1 MEKEGSQSHTDAY
14 IALRRLLERLKK
26 NEANVSRA
34 DLEGRYRKSYQ
45 KLKGDIKAEAEKIL
59 EDWLI
64 DGLLISDDEAG
75 RAALSRIQGF
85 LAEEDA
91 GRELGRIL
99 FSEYS
104 VDKFYQ
110 AVSELRR
117 EVQGLVRGTN
127 GGKQ

>member
-64 DGLLISDDEAG
+64 DGLLISDDESG
-75 RAALSRIQGF
+75 RATLSRIQGF

-99 FSEYS
+99 FSECS
-104 VDKFYQ
+104 IEKFME

>member
-14 IALRRLLERLKK
+14 IALRRLLEKLKK

-64 DGLLISDDEAG
+64 DGLLISDDESG
-75 RAALSRIQGF
+75 RATLSRIQGF

-99 FSEYS
+99 FSECS
-104 VDKFYQ
+104 IEKFMG

-117 EVQGLVRGTN
+117 EVHKLV
-127 GGKQ
+127 GGRI

>member
-64 DGLLISDDEAG
+64 DGLLISDDESG